1 MVCYNSATGRKP
13 LQVQGVGRTPWLA
26 RVRFIVR
33 HSPMN
38 SWRMFG
44 RKCAARRRRTVLCNV
59 RSWRCWFTSI
69 PIGIRSNSAVTWA
82 CRADRS
88 SVGGNAGRQGIS
100 PWRTTQ
106 DPAARPVFPPR
117 DHALV
122 KALACERV
130 AETGEPISRQSL
142 GDLTRRAQNALGR
155 TISRSTLSRILD
167 KDAIKPWQ
175 YKYWIFPRDPQ
186 FMEKAGPILDLYAG
200 NWGGKP
206 LENGDFIVSA
216 DEKTSIQARIRI
228 HPSLEPGAGRA
239 ARIEFEYERGGALQY
254 LAAWDV
260 RRGYVMGRCEA
271 TSGIEPF
278 GRLVHQVLAQEP
290 YRSAKRLFW
299 IVDNGS
305 SHRGEAACNR
315 MRKIDPRIVL
325 VHTAVHASWLN
336 QVEIYFSII
345 QRKVLTP
352 NDFANLDAV
361 RMRLALYENLSNQHP
376 KPFAWKF
383 NRDKLAALLTRI
395 AAHERLLGES
405 AATHQSNAA

>member
-1 MVCYNSATGRKP
+1 MNTPTGTRRSLAVKSACR
-13 LQVQGVGRTPWLA
+13 VGR
-26 RVRFIVR
+26 
-33 HSPMN
+33 
-38 SWRMFG
+38 
-44 RKCAARRRRTVLCNV
+44 C
-59 RSWRCWFTSI
+59 
-69 PIGIRSNSAVTWA
+69 
-82 CRADRS
+82 
-88 SVGGNAGRQGIS
+88 NAGENVGRRDTF

-106 DPAARPVFPPR
+106 DPAVRLFFPPR

-142 GDLTRRAQNALGR
+142 DDLTQRAQKVLGKV
-155 TISRSTLSRILD
+155 ISRSTLSRILD

-228 HPSLEPGAGRA
+228 HPSLGPGPGRA

-260 RRGYVMGRCEA
+260 RRGYVMGRCEP
-271 TSGIEPF
+271 TTGIEPF
-278 GRLVHQVLAQEP
+278 GRLVDQVLSQEP

-315 MRKIDPRIVL
+315 LMKVDPRIIL
-325 VHTAVHASWLN
+325 VHTPVHASWLN

-352 NDFANLDAV
+352 NDFPNLDAV
-361 RMRLALYENLSNQHP
+361 RMRLALYETLSNQHP

-383 NRDKLAALLTRI
+383 TRDKLADLLARI
-395 AAHERLLGES
+395 AAHERLLGEPTT
-405 AATHQSNAA
+405 THQGNAA